1 MLSEF
6 APIEFHN
13 INRDRASSILKSVS
27 FTLLPHHSWTKR
39 PISTERKLPALV
51 ENQTPVMQAVSE
63 LLICV
68 ICINRTHRW
77 VWVTKIPTFR

>member
-6 APIEFHN
+6 ATAEYHTV
-13 INRDRASSILKSVS
+13 NRDRASSILKSVS
-27 FTLLPHHSWTKR
+27 FTLPPHHPWTKR
-39 PISTERKLPALV
+39 PIAAERKLPAPV

-68 ICINRTHRW
+68 I
-77 VWVTKIPTFR
+77 